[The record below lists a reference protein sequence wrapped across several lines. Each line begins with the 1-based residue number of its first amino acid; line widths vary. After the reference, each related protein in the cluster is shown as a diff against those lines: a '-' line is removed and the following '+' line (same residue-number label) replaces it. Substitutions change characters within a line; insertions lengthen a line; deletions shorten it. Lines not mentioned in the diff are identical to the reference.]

1 MSDSPHYYCLL
12 TDAGAALE
20 AQALAECKPI
30 RLTHI
35 AVGDGNGIVPTP
47 DVSATALVHEVHRRA
62 IDARTQSEDDP
73 NIAILHA
80 TIPAEEGGWWI
91 RELGVY
97 AESLDEGGEPVLYA
111 YGNHAPYYKMLP
123 ASGQMTSHELQVPVI
138 TSSAANIEIVIPD
151 TGYASATQFRL
162 LSALVESLRDRRQAS
177 WTLESTVEDG
187 GDLILPEGITYEA
200 GGEMEELIETFS
212 QLAYALVIALGL
224 VYFVLASQFESFIM
238 PVIIMTILP
247 ISLLGSLFPLPFT
260 GNKISMLAFIGI
272 IMLAGTVVNSSIV
285 LIDYTNIRRGR
296 GEDKNTAI
304 LNACPRRVR
313 PVLMTTLTTILGLV
327 PMVFSNG
334 EGAEMMQPM
343 AIVMIA
349 GMILSTI
356 VTLLFTPVYYSLI
369 DSLTEFVKNR
379 LSRHTPHNP
388 TQPEGS
394 QT

>member
-138 TSSAANIEIVIPD
+138 TSNAANIEIVIPD

-187 GDLILPEGITYEA
+187 GDLILPEGITYLPGRGAINIISWDGVVCHINRHFLEVGEKDIPSDRVQLLFSAPKNSEFYIDIA
-200 GGEMEELIETFS
+200 GHSG
-212 QLAYALVIALGL
+212 APALVGDGSPGEPGSGSASIA
-224 VYFVLASQFESFIM
+224 
-238 PVIIMTILP
+238 VI
-247 ISLLGSLFPLPFT
+247 
-260 GNKISMLAFIGI
+260 
-272 IMLAGTVVNSSIV
+272 
-285 LIDYTNIRRGR
+285 
-296 GEDKNTAI
+296 
-304 LNACPRRVR
+304 
-313 PVLMTTLTTILGLV
+313 
-327 PMVFSNG
+327 
-334 EGAEMMQPM
+334 
-343 AIVMIA
+343 
-349 GMILSTI
+349 
-356 VTLLFTPVYYSLI
+356 
-369 DSLTEFVKNR
+369 VKR
-379 LSRHTPHNP
+379 LSSLEQQISNVAEHAAYVTAPQLNL
-388 TQPEGS
+388 
-394 QT
+394 